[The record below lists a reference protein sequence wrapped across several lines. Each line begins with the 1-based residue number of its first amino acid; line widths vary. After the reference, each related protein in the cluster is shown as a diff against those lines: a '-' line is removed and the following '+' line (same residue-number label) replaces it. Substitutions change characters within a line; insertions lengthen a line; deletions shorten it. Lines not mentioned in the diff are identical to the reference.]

1 MPEFDLDNFK
11 KTWQEQDILPKYD
24 STEIE
29 AMLNKSSKNYVKYI
43 LWISIAEFLVIL
55 CMNFYYAFLGNDR
68 NSLMSILSRLGIK
81 NTTSLEVNFTH
92 LYFYLKLVSLLMTA
106 FFVVKFFRNYRKINI
121 ESNLKKLILQIINF
135 KKTVNF
141 FILANILLIILFTV
155 VLLVVTLTVLSQQN
169 IHLNSPT
176 LIRFLVGTIVMM
188 GISVVLIWVYYRLVY
203 GIILK
208 RLGKNLEELQR
219 IDEQQQ

>member
-135 KKTVNF
+135 KKTVNY

-176 LIRFLVGTIVMM
+176 LIIFLVGTIVMM

-208 RLGKNLEELQR
+208 RLGKHLEELQR

>member
-11 KTWQEQDILPKYD
+11 KTWQEQMVQPKYN

-29 AMLNKSSKNYVKYI
+29 AMLNKSSRNYVKYI
-43 LWISIAEFLVIL
+43 LWISIAEFLVIF
-55 CMNFYYAFLGNDR
+55 CMNLYYAFIGDDT
-68 NSLMSILSRLGIK
+68 NSFISILGKLGVK
-81 NTTSLEVNFTH
+81 STTGLENGFSNLYLGMKTISLV
-92 LYFYLKLVSLLMTA
+92 LTA
-106 FFVVKFFRNYRKINI
+106 FFVVKFFQNYRKINV

-135 KKTVNF
+135 KKTVNL
-141 FILANILLIILFTV
+141 FILANIFLIILFTV
-155 VLLVVTLTVLSQQN
+155 ILTAFTFMILSQQN
-169 IHLNSPT
+169 IHLNNPT
-176 LIRFLVGTIVMM
+176 LIGFLVGTIVMM

>member
-29 AMLNKSSKNYVKYI
+29 AMLNKSSKNYVKYL
-43 LWISIAEFLVIL
+43 LWISIAEFFVIL

-176 LIRFLVGTIVMM
+176 LIMFLVGTIVMM

>member
-135 KKTVNF
+135 KKTVNY

-155 VLLVVTLTVLSQQN
+155 VLLVATLTVLSQQN

-176 LIRFLVGTIVMM
+176 LIMFLVGTIVMM